1 MQGTGRRVVVTGIG
15 VVAPCG
21 LGKEAY
27 WDGLL
32 RPITER
38 GATRGVAEW
47 DPSPWFANP
56 KEARRADRFQ
66 QFALAAATMAI
77 EDAGGEPPGDPARKG
92 VIVATGIGGLN
103 TLEEQIQTRLEK
115 GVRRVSPF
123 LVPQM
128 MANAGGASISM
139 RFGWQGPCETIVTAC
154 AASTHAIGYAARLIA
169 WGRCDAMMAGGAEST
184 LTPTAEAG
192 FRNMTALSTSGVSM
206 PFDAK
211 RDGFIMSEA
220 GAVLVLEELESA
232 RARGA
237 RILGEILGSASNA
250 DAHHITAPSP
260 GGTGAVA
267 CMELCLADADLTVA
281 DIRQIN
287 AHGTSTPLNDAA
299 EAEAIA
305 KVFGVPGPPVTSTK
319 GVTGHALGAGGALEA
334 AAVLL
339 SMEHRLIPPTMGTT
353 ELDPDLSID
362 LVIGDPR
369 PWEPGP
375 TLSNSFG
382 FGGHNGCLALGV
394 LAD

>member
-1 MQGTGRRVVVTGIG
+1 MEGTGRRVVVTGIG

-32 RPITER
+32 RPITEP
-38 GATRGVAEW
+38 GATRGVKDW

-103 TLEEQIQTRLEK
+103 TLEDQIQTRLEK

-123 LVPQM
+123 LVPMM

-154 AASTHAIGYAARLIA
+154 AASTHGIGYAARLIA
-169 WGRCDAMMAGGAEST
+169 WGRCDAMLAGGTEST

-220 GAVLVLEELESA
+220 AAVLLLEELESA

-237 RILGEILGSASNA
+237 TILGEILGSASNA

-267 CMELCLADADLTVA
+267 CMERCLQDAGVA
-281 DIRQIN
+281 VVDIRQIN
-287 AHGTSTPLNDAA
+287 AHGTSTPLTDAA
-299 EAEAIA
+299 EADAIA

-353 ELDPDLSID
+353 ELDPEMSID
-362 LVIGDPR
+362 LVMGEPR

-382 FGGHNGCLALGV
+382 FGGHNGCLAIGV
-394 LAD
+394 AD